1 MIMSPAL
8 FLKKTLFKK
17 TPMKSM
23 FIKNLSM
30 MCFLCTLS
38 LLSVNVSAQQN
49 SLDELDL
56 STTIEGNRE
65 SPKVLYIIPWAPPQ
79 GPGDIDPFSPH
90 NGNMA
95 RRIYAPIE
103 RLEQQR
109 LLRYYD
115 STSLKES
122 NSQ

>member
-1 MIMSPAL
+1 MLIKGMINKKLSRL
-8 FLKKTLFKK
+8 F
-17 TPMKSM
+17 
-23 FIKNLSM
+23 
-30 MCFLCTLS
+30 FLCTLIF
-38 LLSVNVSAQQN
+38 LSNHVLAQQN
-49 SLDELDL
+49 LSAELDL

-79 GPGDIDPFSPH
+79 GPGDIDPFAPH
-90 NGNMA
+90 DGNMS

-109 LLRYYD
+109 LIRYYD
-115 STSLKES
+115 ATATKKS

>member
-8 FLKKTLFKK
+8 LFKK
-17 TPMKSM
+17 ALIKRMLN
-23 FIKNLSM
+23 KNLSM
-30 MCFLCTLS
+30 VYFYCALL

-49 SLDELDL
+49 QADELDL

-79 GPGDIDPFSPH
+79 GPGDVDPFSPH

-109 LLRYYD
+109 LIRYYD
-115 STSLKES
+115 AISPKES
-122 NSQ
+122 NLQ

>member
-8 FLKKTLFKK
+8 LANKALI
-17 TPMKSM
+17 KSM
-23 FIKNLSM
+23 RIKKLSM
-30 MCFLCTLS
+30 ICVLCVS
-38 LLSVNVSAQQN
+38 PLLSINVSAQQN
-49 SLDELDL
+49 SSDELDL

-109 LLRYYD
+109 LIHYYD
-115 STSLKES
+115 ATNVKEP